1 MVNFMF
7 LKYIDN
13 DEKWLEFLNYKIF
26 SLYSYKKE
34 KRLFFDYITNKKY
47 KDITTKLLSN
57 SYSFSIP
64 YKVFINKGNSSK
76 KRVVYKF
83 NDDELIVLKYISY
96 LLYDYDNLFS
106 NNLYSFRKDITMK
119 DAIYK
124 IKELLSRDLYA
135 YKVDISNY
143 FNSIDK
149 DILLNNLSKEITDK
163 SLFNFIR
170 DIISNDKV
178 IYDNKIL
185 EENKGILAGCPLS
198 AFLANYYLKD
208 MDNYFY
214 ENDILYFRYSDDIIV
229 FCEDKNKLIEYS
241 NIIKKY
247 LYDFKL
253 YINED
258 KEFLYDKNDII
269 EFLGFS
275 FYKECIDISSN
286 SINKAKSRL
295 KRSSKK
301 LRRQIDNNNLNI
313 DDAVKIMIKKND
325 KKFYG
330 NKREEL
336 SWKYW
341 FFPVINCTSGLEIID
356 HYYQDC
362 LRYLITGKHNK
373 KNYKIVPYSKL
384 KSLGYKS
391 LVHEYYCFKENEKM
405 N

>member
-1 MVNFMF
+1 MF
-7 LKYIDN
+7 LDYIDN

-34 KRLFFDYITNKKY
+34 KRLFSDYISNKKY
-47 KDITTKLLSN
+47 KAITSKLKAN

-64 YKVFINKGNSSK
+64 NKIYINKGNSTK

-83 NDDELIVLKYISY
+83 NNDELIILKYISY
-96 LLYDYDNLFS
+96 LLYDYDYLFC

-124 IKELLSRDLYA
+124 IKELLGKGFYA

-149 DILLNNLSKEITDK
+149 DILLSMLSNDISDK
-163 SLFNFIR
+163 DLFNVIK
-170 DIISNDKV
+170 DVIDNDNV
-178 IYDNKIL
+178 IYEDEIIH
-185 EENKGILAGCPLS
+185 ENKGILAGCPLS

-208 MDNYFY
+208 MDEYFFG
-214 ENDILYFRYSDDIIV
+214 NDILYFRYSDDIII
-229 FCEDKNKLIEYS
+229 FSEDKDKLVEYS
-241 NIIKKY
+241 NVVKKFLFDY
-247 LYDFKL
+247 KL
-253 YINED
+253 SINTN
-258 KEFLYDKNDII
+258 KEFFYDKDDII

-275 FYKECIDISSN
+275 FNKEFIDISSN
-286 SINKAKSRL
+286 SIDKAKSRL
-295 KRSSKK
+295 RRSSRK
-301 LRRQIDNNNLNI
+301 LRRQVEDGLL
-313 DDAVKIMIKKND
+313 DLDEAVKIMIKKND

-341 FFPVINCTSGLEIID
+341 FFPVINCTFGLEELD
-356 HYYQDC
+356 HYYQEC
-362 LRYLITGKHNK
+362 LRYLFTGKHNK
-373 KNYKIVPYSKL
+373 KNYKLVPYDKF
-384 KSLGYKS
+384 KEYGYKS
-391 LVHEYYCFKENEKM
+391 LVHEYYLFREKEKM